1 MTASTPMLITFV
13 VYISAMVLIGLFAYL
28 RTNNLSDY
36 ILGGRSLGSFVTA
49 LSAGASDMSG
59 WLLMGLPGAVYMSGL
74 SEGWIAIGLIVG
86 AYLNWLFV
94 AGRLRVQT
102 EHNGNALT
110 LPDYFSNRF
119 EDHSRVLRIF
129 SALVILVFFTI
140 YCASGV
146 VAGARLFESTFG
158 MSYETALWAGA
169 AATIA
174 YTFIGGFLAVSWT
187 DTVQATLMIFAL
199 ILAPVMVLVATGGMD
214 STFAAIELKD
224 ATSFDMLKGAT
235 FVGVISLMAWGL
247 GYFGQ
252 PHILARF
259 MAADSVKSIPAAR
272 RISMTWMI
280 LCLGGAVAVGFF
292 GIAYFAAHPELGGA
306 VAENPERVFI
316 ELAKLL
322 FNPWIAGV
330 LLSAILAAVMS
341 TLSCQLLVCSSA
353 LTEDFYKAFLRK
365 NASQLELVWVGRA
378 MVLLVALV
386 AIGLAANPDN
396 RVLGLVSYAWA
407 GFGAAFGPVVILSVL
422 WKGMTRNGALA
433 GMLLGALTVILWKNF
448 FAWTGLYEI
457 IPGFI
462 LATLGILLFSR
473 IGAAPSAAMHKR
485 FSAAELEYQQAQG

>member
-13 VYISAMVLIGLFAYL
+13 VYIAAMVLIGLIAYL
-28 RTNNLSDY
+28 RTKNLSDY
-36 ILGGRSLGSFVTA
+36 ILGGRSIGSFVTA

-59 WLLMGLPGAVYMSGL
+59 WLLMGLPGAIFVAGI
-74 SEGWIAIGLIVG
+74 SESWIAIGLVVG

-110 LPDYFSNRF
+110 LPDYFTNRF
-119 EDHSRVLRIF
+119 EDNSRILRIF

-199 ILAPVMVLVATGGMD
+199 ILTPVMVMIATGGMD
-214 STFAAIELKD
+214 TTFAAIELKD
-224 ATSFDMLKGAT
+224 ATNFDMLKGAT

-280 LCLGGAVAVGFF
+280 LCLAGAVAVGFF
-292 GIAYFAAHPELGGA
+292 GIAYFSAHPDLAGP
-306 VAENPERVFI
+306 VSENPERVFI
-316 ELAKLL
+316 ELAKIL
-322 FNPWIAGV
+322 FNPWIAGI

-365 NASQLELVWVGRA
+365 GASQTELVWVGRA
-378 MVLLVALV
+378 MVLLVAV
-386 AIGLAANPDN
+386 IAIALASNPEN

-433 GMLLGALTVILWKNF
+433 GMIVGAVTVVVGKN
-448 FAWTGLYEI
+448 WIGLGLYEI

-462 LATLGILLFSR
+462 LATLAIVIFSR
-473 IGAAPSAAMHKR
+473 IGSGPSNAMHKR
-485 FSAAELEYQQAQG
+485 FDEAEQEYQDAHL

>member
-1 MTASTPMLITFV
+1 MTASTPMLVTFV
-13 VYISAMVLIGLFAYL
+13 VYIAAMVLIGLFAYM
-28 RTNNLSDY
+28 RTKNLSDY

-110 LPDYFSNRF
+110 LPDYFTNRF
-119 EDHSRVLRIF
+119 EDSSRVLRIF

-199 ILAPVMVLVATGGMD
+199 ILTPIVVMIATGGGD
-214 STFAAIELKD
+214 ATFAAIELKD
-224 ATSFDMLKGAT
+224 ATNFDMLKGAT

-292 GIAYFAAHPELGGA
+292 GIAYFSANPDLAGP
-306 VAENPERVFI
+306 VTENPERVFI
-316 ELAKLL
+316 ELSKLL
-322 FNPWIAGV
+322 FNPWIAGI

-378 MVLLVALV
+378 MVLLIAVI
-386 AIGLAANPDN
+386 AIVLAANPEN

-407 GFGAAFGPVVILSVL
+407 GFGAAFGPVVILSLV
-422 WKGMTRNGALA
+422 WKRMTRNGALA
-433 GMLLGALTVILWKNF
+433 GMLIGAFTVILWKNF
-448 FAWTGLYEI
+448 LGHLGLYEI

-462 LATLGILLFSR
+462 FATVGIVVFSLLGP
-473 IGAAPSAAMHKR
+473 APSASMLKR
-485 FSAAELEYQQAQG
+485 FDDAEKEYQAA